1 MLYLTASAKSL
12 LRRRNGL
19 FWPTVKT
26 TKASAAPAVAAD
38 EKKLTAARK
47 EIQILTAGTAFG
59 LAFALIAGLDTGL
72 LELTIKHPHIPM
84 GLDWVI
90 SAAVISGG
98 TAALHDLISKIQKSK
113 EKDEAAV

>member
-1 MLYLTASAKSL
+1 
-12 LRRRNGL
+12 
-19 FWPTVKT
+19 
-26 TKASAAPAVAAD
+26 
-38 EKKLTAARK
+38 
-47 EIQILTAGTAFG
+47 
-59 LAFALIAGLDTGL
+59 
-72 LELTIKHPHIPM
+72 M